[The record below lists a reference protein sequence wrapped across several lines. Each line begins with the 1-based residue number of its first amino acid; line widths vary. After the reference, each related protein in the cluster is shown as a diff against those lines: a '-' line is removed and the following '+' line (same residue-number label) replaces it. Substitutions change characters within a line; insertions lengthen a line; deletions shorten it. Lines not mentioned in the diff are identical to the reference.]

1 MFDIFGNL
9 ILKYQISIQE
19 LLALG
24 ERIGNV
30 SIGLSED
37 IIVANLKTRIFLS
50 TETPSPLENVAS
62 DQDQKTVCVIC
73 QVLLL
78 R

>member
-1 MFDIFGNL
+1 M
-9 ILKYQISIQE
+9 
-19 LLALG
+19 G

-30 SIGLSED
+30 TLGLSED
-37 IIVANLKTRIFLS
+37 IIAANLKTRIFLS
-50 TETPSPLENVAS
+50 TETPTPLENVAS
-62 DQDQKTVCVIC
+62 DEDQKTVCVIC